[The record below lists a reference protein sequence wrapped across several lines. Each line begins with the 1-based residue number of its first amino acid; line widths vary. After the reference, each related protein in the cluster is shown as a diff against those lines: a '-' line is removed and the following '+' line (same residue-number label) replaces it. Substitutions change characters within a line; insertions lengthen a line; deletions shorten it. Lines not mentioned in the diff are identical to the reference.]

1 MIRTTIW
8 SPQLRNRRD
17 VDIYLPTNYEADARR
32 RYPVVYMQD
41 GQNLADP
48 SIAFAGTWHMDE
60 VMDDLEAHGL
70 ESIVV
75 GVHNTGARL
84 HEYSPFPDR
93 RRGGGDAKRYLAFVA
108 DTVKPRIDR
117 QFRTRRPPSST
128 IIAGSSMGGLVSLYA
143 WICRP
148 DVFGHAGA
156 LSPSLWFGRERLFEY
171 VEVARLPRGR
181 LYLDVGTR
189 EGAEALA
196 DVRAM
201 KALLEEKGLGERMD
215 YREDRGGR
223 HDEASWSRR
232 AGWALEFLLRA

>member
-17 VDIYLPTNYEADARR
+17 VDIYLPTNYQADARR
-32 RYPVVYMQD
+32 RYAVVYMQD

-48 SIAFAGTWHMDE
+48 SVAFAGTWHMDE

-75 GVHNTGARL
+75 GVHNTGDRL
-84 HEYSPFPDR
+84 REYSPFPDP
-93 RRGGGDAKRYLAFVA
+93 RRGGGDANRYLAFVA

-117 QFRTRRPPSST
+117 RFRTRRQPSST
-128 IIAGSSMGGLVSLYA
+128 IIAGSSMGGLLSIYA
-143 WICRP
+143 WVSRP

-171 VEVARLPRGR
+171 VEAARLPRGR

-201 KALLEEKGLGERMD
+201 KTLLGEKAIGERMD